1 MSVEQKR
8 PKGFFSR
15 RPALSVTLLLLLLF
29 ILPSLHLKVGPREFL
44 NAENWRQMA
53 DLVYRLGPFE
63 RIATCKNAQIVWGTT
78 DPEGPWSGKLNPVKV
93 SAVCDQGETLYW
105 YRSDYLKKQFAYV
118 QEIREPLLD
127 TFRMAIIG
135 TAFGSILAIPVA
147 LFSSQNLARRRW
159 VYLTARTIM
168 NLIRT
173 VPDLVLAAILVGAF
187 GTGALPGVI
196 ALTIFSFAIVA
207 KLLSESI
214 EAIDPG
220 PLEAIQ
226 ATGGSWT
233 QQVAFGVWP
242 QILPNYMG
250 YLLYVLE
257 VNVRSST
264 VLGYVGAG
272 GIGLTLQTHLN
283 LGQYREVGVVVV
295 VMLVVVVT
303 MDWVSNK
310 LRERLV

>member
-1 MSVEQKR
+1 MSTEKKR
-8 PKGFFSR
+8 TKGFFSR
-15 RPALSVTLLLLLLF
+15 RPALWVSTLLLLLY
-29 ILPSLHLKVGPREFL
+29 ILPSIHLGVGPKEFL
-44 NAENWRQMA
+44 SAENWRQMA
-53 DLVYRLGPFE
+53 DLVYRLGPYE
-63 RIATCKNAQIVWGTT
+63 RIATCKNANIVWGTT
-78 DPEGPWSGKLNPVKV
+78 DPEGPWSGKLDPAKV
-93 SAVCDQGETLYW
+93 SAVCDEGKTLYW
-105 YRSDYLKKQFAYV
+105 YRSDFLKQQVAYV
-118 QEIREPLLD
+118 KTIRGPLLD

-135 TAFGSILAIPVA
+135 TIIGSFLAILPA
-147 LFSSQNLARRRW
+147 LYSSQNLARRRW

-187 GTGALPGVI
+187 GTGALPGVV

-214 EAIDPG
+214 ESIDPG

-226 ATGGSWT
+226 ATGGSWL

-250 YLLYVLE
+250 YVLYVLE

-272 GIGLTLQTHLN
+272 GIGLTLNTHLN
-283 LGQYREVGVVVV
+283 LGQYREVGVVVA
-295 VMLVVVVT
+295 VMLIVVIA
-303 MDWVSNK
+303 MDWASNK